1 MDFKKKF
8 DHDDINNYIPDNKRL
23 ASSEYFQNK
32 FVGLPSYICDILE
45 VKSRVEYNEKS
56 EIEFLNIIKEKKRL
70 EDEKLMAG
78 YDERAKESITPL
90 QNELDELDS
99 FKTIK
104 LDDAK

>member
-1 MDFKKKF
+1 MDFNKKF
-8 DHDDINNYIPDNKRL
+8 DHNDINNYLPDNKTL
-23 ASSEYFQNK
+23 ATSEYFQNK
-32 FVGLPSYICDILE
+32 FVGLPSYVCDILE

-56 EIEFLNIIKEKKRL
+56 EIEFINFIKEKKRL
-70 EDEKLMAG
+70 EDEKLMAE
-78 YDERAKESITPL
+78 YDERANESITPL

>member
-56 EIEFLNIIKEKKRL
+56 EIEFINFIKENKKKQ
-70 EDEKLMAG
+70 DEKLMVEFE
-78 YDERAKESITPL
+78 DRENESITPL
-90 QNELDELDS
+90 KMN
-99 FKTIK
+99 
-104 LDDAK
+104 